1 MNNPFLKY
9 VMKDK
14 KEDIF
19 HSSAYGRV
27 QNGASM
33 GAASSRSFTERREAQ
48 ENRKIVG
55 GFGQSGIM
63 GQAAMSGPR
72 PKTFTPPPSG
82 GLKK

>member
-14 KEDIF
+14 KDDVF

-33 GAASSRSFTERREAQ
+33 GAASSRSFAERREAQ
-48 ENRKIVG
+48 KNRKVVG
-55 GFGQSGIM
+55 GFEKSGIM

-72 PKTFTPPPSG
+72 AKTVTPPPSG
-82 GLKK
+82 GIKK